1 MILTDSGG
9 LQKEAFWLHTPCIT
23 LRDTT
28 EWTET
33 IDLGANVLVGSNP
46 QKIIKAAKRIM
57 KTKKVRAKLKKLE
70 NPFGDGHASKKIL
83 DFILQRG

>member
-1 MILTDSGG
+1 MTDSGG
-9 LQKEAFWLHTPCIT
+9 LQKEAFWLHTPCLT

-33 IDLGANVLVGSNP
+33 IDLGANVLVGSDP
-46 QKIIKAAKRIM
+46 KKIVKAAEKIITSKEV
-57 KTKKVRAKLKKLE
+57 KTKLKKLR